1 MEVMELQFEYFPSIL
16 IPFKNVVKVG
26 ETTSK
31 YDLGIFH
38 NWFVGVSI
46 YNEQSINVIDLV
58 QYLKENYKIPDEW
71 SKFAKNNTL
80 VILENDDDTF
90 SKIAL
95 VCKQVGIRDLGDGK
109 SSAVSFSDIIAS
121 EHNGAFLLDMNK
133 FFNLNLNNI
142 QSKLSDG

>member
-16 IPFKNVVKVG
+16 IPFKNVMKVG
-26 ETTSK
+26 ETISK

-58 QYLKENYKIPDEW
+58 QYLKANYKIPEEW

-95 VCKQVGIRDLGDGK
+95 VCKQVGIK
-109 SSAVSFSDIIAS
+109 SLEKGERSEVSFSDIVIS
-121 EHNGAFLLDMNK
+121 EHDGAFLLDMNK
-133 FFNLNLNNI
+133 FFGLSLNDI
-142 QSKLSDG
+142 QSKLSDS